1 MRAFTFYIPPELD
14 FELPH
19 LLDLTMRINE
29 QDMQEWDEEKYN
41 LLNAHF
47 RQRIKEL
54 LSSDPYLIK
63 AVAEGK
69 GLQLNELVGRMSVA
83 DQEHWQEFLKL
94 DRIKL
99 HLDMQDHLEGRGI
112 PFSPR
117 TGFQGNSAQFG
128 DEEQPW

>member
-1 MRAFTFYIPPELD
+1 MKL
-14 FELPH
+14 
-19 LLDLTMRINE
+19 NE
-29 QDMQEWDEEKYN
+29 QDLHDWDEEKYSQ
-41 LLNAHF
+41 LNAHF

-54 LSSDPYLIK
+54 LSSDSFLIK

-69 GLQLNELVGRMSVA
+69 GLQLSELVGRMSAA

-99 HLDMQDHLEGRGI
+99 HLDMQDHLEGRGT

-117 TGFQGNSAQFG
+117 TGFQDDSVRPS